1 MMYGFGMHGG
11 GLLAAL
17 AVVLLLAAVI
27 AGGVVLLRRSTGD
40 RADRADRADDP
51 AEDILAERFARGA
64 IDEQE
69 YHRRLEIL
77 EQREHRRPGA

>member
-27 AGGVVLLRRSTGD
+27 AGGVVLLRRST
-40 RADRADRADDP
+40 ADRADRADDP